1 MTGIP
6 DVGHMIYDPNVPIP
20 LIVPVACPV
29 ADRPEDAPRLIGKL
43 KIKVHPDS
51 LAFQSYQQSDIEEEF
66 HCNFELNQAF
76 QEKLESA
83 GVRITG
89 SGENGEARI
98 MELPDHR
105 FFLGTG
111 YMPQLS
117 SVEGKPHPL
126 FIAYVEAILNSAR
139 VK

>member
-1 MTGIP
+1 
-6 DVGHMIYDPNVPIP
+6 MIYDPDTPIP
-20 LIVPVACPV
+20 LIVPVSCPV
-29 ADRPEDAPRLIGKL
+29 ADRPEDAPRLIGKM

-51 LAFQSYQQSDIEEEF
+51 QAFQIYQQSEIEENF

-76 QEKLESA
+76 QEQLEAA

-89 SGENGEARI
+89 LGENGEARI
-98 MELPDHR
+98 IELANHR

-111 YMPQLS
+111 YMPQLT

-126 FIAYVEAILNSAR
+126 IVAYLEAVLNFANG
-139 VK
+139 